1 MALGAALHGVRLTG
15 TRRLRIKESDRGH
28 AMAQELA
35 KFGIRCTVEE
45 NAVTVEPG
53 VLRSPVAV
61 LDGHND
67 HRIVMAL
74 SLLCTVTGGSIAGA
88 QAVAKSFPDYFER
101 LAALGVPVTED
112 TP

>member
-1 MALGAALHGVRLTG
+1 MRQLTHKRLTAWLL
-15 TRRLRIKESDRGH
+15 TL
-28 AMAQELA
+28 
-35 KFGIRCTVEE
+35 
-45 NAVTVEPG
+45 
-53 VLRSPVAV
+53 
-61 LDGHND
+61 
-67 HRIVMAL
+67 VMAL